1 MPKAYSHKMNIKK
14 VIPILEWL
22 PNYNISF
29 FKGDLVAGIT
39 VGIILIPQGIA
50 YALIAGLPPIY
61 GLYCA
66 LVPQVMYTIFGS
78 SRQVAI
84 GPVAMD
90 SLIVATG
97 VSTLALAG
105 SESYISIAI
114 LLALMVGAIQFILGV
129 FSLGFIVNFL
139 SKPVITGFTS
149 AVALIIGLN
158 QFRNLLGVDFIQS
171 DQIQYVIEDIWLQIA
186 SFNHHTTI
194 IGLFSVLIII
204 IFRKINKKIPNA
216 LIVVVIGIL
225 IMKYFGNSLSDV
237 SIVKDIPSGLP
248 LFGIP
253 DFDVDQIKE
262 LFPIALTLVMVG
274 YLETISI
281 GKSLEA
287 KQDEYRIR
295 PNQELIALG
304 LSNMVGSLFKAY
316 PSTSSFSRSA
326 INQESGAKTGMAAL
340 ISVVMVM
347 VTLLFL
353 TPLFYHLPKTVLAA
367 IIIVAVFNLI
377 NIKEGHFL
385 WKANKL
391 DFWLM
396 ISTFLATLLLGI
408 EFGIVVGVGLSLIVL
423 IFRTSRPY
431 IAELGKVPDSNFYR
445 NKNRFEEVILED
457 DILVFRF
464 DAQLFYANAN
474 YFRDNLDEM
483 ASKKGKA
490 LKLIVLDAESINRV
504 DSTGL
509 EMLKERIKFYK
520 KKDVVFY
527 FAGVKGPVRDDLFRS
542 GVLQIIDI
550 NHFFMRVN
558 QAVKYYKTGDRKH
571 QEKYAKYIHQAY
583 K

>member
-1 MPKAYSHKMNIKK
+1 MNIKK
-14 VIPILEWL
+14 IIPILEWL
-22 PNYNISF
+22 PNYNTSL

-66 LVPQVMYTIFGS
+66 LVPQVMYAIFGS

-114 LLALMVGAIQFILGV
+114 LLALMVGTIQFILGI

-158 QFRNLLGVDFIQS
+158 QFRNLFGVDFFQS
-171 DQIQYVIEDIWLQIA
+171 DQIQYIIIDIWEQFSTYNA
-186 SFNHHTTI
+186 HTTI
-194 IGLFSVLIII
+194 IGLLSVITII

-216 LIVVVIGIL
+216 LIVVILGIL
-225 IMKYFGNSLSDV
+225 TMKFFGSSFNDV
-237 SIVKDIPSGLP
+237 SIVKEIPSGLP
-248 LFGIP
+248 FFGVPEFEI
-253 DFDVDQIKE
+253 DQMKE
-262 LFPIALTLVMVG
+262 LLPIALTLVMVG
-274 YLETISI
+274 FLETISI

-304 LSNMVGSLFKAY
+304 LSNIAGSFFKAY

-340 ISVVMVM
+340 ISVVMV
-347 VTLLFL
+347 VITLLFL
-353 TPLFYHLPKTVLAA
+353 TPLFYFLPKTVLAA

-377 NIKEGHFL
+377 NFKEASYL
-385 WKANKL
+385 WQANKL

-396 ISTFLATLLLGI
+396 MSTFLATLLLGI
-408 EFGIVVGVGLSLIVL
+408 EYGIVVGVGLSLIIL
-423 IFRTSRPY
+423 IYRTSKPY
-431 IAELGKVPDSNFYR
+431 VTELGKVPNSNFYR
-445 NKNRFEEVILED
+445 NKNRFEEVIIED
-457 DILVFRF
+457 DILIFRF
-464 DAQLFYANAN
+464 DAQLFYANSS

-483 ASKKGKA
+483 AARKGSA
-490 LKLIVLDAESINRV
+490 LRLIVLDAESINRV
-504 DSTGL
+504 DSTGV
-509 EMLKERIKFYK
+509 EMLKERIRFYQ
-520 KKDVVFY
+520 KKDVKFY
-527 FAGVKGPVRDDLFRS
+527 FAGVKGPVRDDLFKC
-542 GVLQIIDI
+542 GILDIIDI
-550 NHFFMRVN
+550 NHFFMRAN
-558 QAVKYYKTGDRKH
+558 QAVKFYKTGDRKH
-571 QEKYAKYIHQAY
+571 QEKFAKYIHQSY

>member
-1 MPKAYSHKMNIKK
+1 MNIKK

-22 PNYNISF
+22 PNYNKSL

-66 LVPQVMYTIFGS
+66 LMPQVMYAIFGS

-105 SESYISIAI
+105 SESYIAIAI
-114 LLALMVGAIQFILGV
+114 LLALMVGVIQFILGI

-149 AVALIIGLN
+149 AVALIIGVN

-171 DQIQYVIEDIWLQIA
+171 DQIQYLLMDIWLQI
-186 SFNHHTTI
+186 STFNFHTTA
-194 IGLFSVLIII
+194 IGLVSVFIII
-204 IFRKINKKIPNA
+204 FFRKINKKIPNA
-216 LIVVVIGIL
+216 LIVVVLGIL
-225 IMKYFGNSLSDV
+225 IMKYFGKNLSDV
-237 SIVKDIPSGLP
+237 AVVKDIPSGLP
-248 LFGIP
+248 SFSFP
-253 DFDVDQIKE
+253 VFDLDQIRE
-262 LFPIALTLVMVG
+262 LLPIALTLVMVG

-287 KQDEYRIR
+287 KQDEYRVR

-304 LSNMVGSLFKAY
+304 LSNIFGSFFKAY

-326 INQESGAKTGMAAL
+326 INAESGGKTGMSAL
-340 ISVVMVM
+340 ISVAMVIF
-347 VTLLFL
+347 TLLFL

-367 IIIVAVFNLI
+367 IIIVAVFGLI
-377 NIKEGHFL
+377 NFKEATFL
-385 WKANKL
+385 WKANNL
-391 DFWLM
+391 DFWLL
-396 ISTFLATLLLGI
+396 IATFVSTLIFGI
-408 EFGIVVGVGLSLIVL
+408 EYGITVGVGLSLIIL

-431 IAELGKVPDSNFYR
+431 VTELGKVPNSNFYR

-457 DILVFRF
+457 DILVLRF
-464 DAQLFYANAN
+464 DAQLFYANAS

-483 ASKKGKA
+483 AAKKGKA
-490 LKLIVLDAESINRV
+490 LKLIVLDAESINRI
-504 DSTGL
+504 DSTGV
-509 EMLKERIKFYK
+509 EMLKERIKFYQ
-520 KKDVVFY
+520 KKDVKFY
-527 FAGVKGPVRDDLFRS
+527 FAGVKGPVRDSLFR
-542 GVLQIIDI
+542 GGLLKVIDL
-550 NHFFMRVN
+550 NHFFMRAN
-558 QAVKYYKTGDRKH
+558 QAVRFYKTGDRKH

-583 K
+583 YDEVN

>member
-1 MPKAYSHKMNIKK
+1 MNIKK
-14 VIPILEWL
+14 LIPILEWL
-22 PNYNISF
+22 PNYNTSL

-66 LVPQVMYTIFGS
+66 LVPQIMYAVFGS

-114 LLALMVGAIQFILGV
+114 LLALMVGSIQFIMGV
-129 FSLGFIVNFL
+129 FSLGFVVNFL
-139 SKPVITGFTS
+139 SKPVITGFSS
-149 AVALIIGLN
+149 AVALIIGFN
-158 QFRNLLGVDFIQS
+158 QFRNLFGVDFVQS
-171 DQIQYVIEDIWLQIA
+171 DQLQVIIEDIWHQI
-186 SFNHHTTI
+186 SNYNYHTTI
-194 IGLFSVLIII
+194 IGLLSALIII

-216 LIVVVIGIL
+216 LIVVVIGIV
-225 IMKYFGNSLSDV
+225 IMKFFGKSFSDV

-248 LFGIP
+248 NFGVP
-253 DFDVDQIKE
+253 DLDFEQIKE
-262 LFPIALTLVMVG
+262 LLPIALTLVMVG

-281 GKSLEA
+281 AKSLEA

-304 LSNMVGSLFKAY
+304 LSNIAGSFFKAY

-340 ISVVMVM
+340 VSVVMVLI
-347 VTLLFL
+347 TLLFL
-353 TPLFYHLPKTVLAA
+353 TPLFYHLPKSVLAA
-367 IIIVAVFNLI
+367 IIIVAVFGLV
-377 NIKEGHFL
+377 NIKEAKFL
-385 WKANKL
+385 WKANNL

-396 ISTFLATLLLGI
+396 LITFLATLLLGI
-408 EFGIVVGVGLSLIVL
+408 KYGIIIGVGLSLIIL

-431 IAELGKVPDSNFYR
+431 VAELGKVPDSNFYR
-445 NKNRFEEVILED
+445 NKNRFEDVLVENDV
-457 DILVFRF
+457 LVFRF

-474 YFRDNLDEM
+474 YFRDTLDEM
-483 ASKKGKA
+483 TAKKGEA
-490 LKLIVLDAESINRV
+490 LKLIVLDGESINRI
-504 DSTGL
+504 DSTGV

-520 KKDVVFY
+520 KRDIIFLL
-527 FAGVKGPVRDDLFRS
+527 AGVKGPVRDDLFKS
-542 GVLQIIDI
+542 GILSIIDI
-550 NHFFMRVN
+550 NHFFMRAN
-558 QAVKYYKTGDRKH
+558 DAVKFYKTGDRKE
-571 QEKYAKYIHQAY
+571 QEMYAKYIHQSY
-583 K
+583 H

>member
-1 MPKAYSHKMNIKK
+1 MNIKK
-14 VIPILEWL
+14 IIPILEWL
-22 PNYNISF
+22 PNYNKSF
-29 FKGDLVAGIT
+29 FKGDLVAGLT

-66 LVPQVMYTIFGS
+66 LVPQVMYAIFGS

-97 VSTLALAG
+97 VSALALAG
-105 SESYISIAI
+105 SDSYISIAI
-114 LLALMVGAIQFILGV
+114 LLGLMVGTIQFIMGI

-171 DQIQYVIEDIWLQIA
+171 DQIQYIVEDIWLQIA
-186 SFNHHTTI
+186 TFNKHTSI
-194 IGLFSVLIII
+194 IGLIAIII
-204 IFRKINKKIPNA
+204 IIVFRKINKKIPNA
-216 LIVVVIGIL
+216 LIVVILGIL
-225 IMKYFGNSLSDV
+225 SMKYFGKSFSDV
-237 SIVKDIPSGLP
+237 SIVKEIPSGLP
-248 LFGIP
+248 VFGIP
-253 DFDVDQIKE
+253 EFDIDQIRE
-262 LFPIALTLVMVG
+262 LLPIALTLVMVG

-304 LSNMVGSLFKAY
+304 ISNMVGSLFKAY
-316 PSTSSFSRSA
+316 PSASSFSRSA
-326 INQESGAKTGMAAL
+326 INHESGAKTGMAAL
-340 ISVVMVM
+340 ISVVMVII
-347 VTLLFL
+347 TLLFL

-367 IIIVAVFNLI
+367 IIIVAVFGLI
-377 NIKEGHFL
+377 NFKEAAFL
-385 WKANKL
+385 WRANNL

-396 ISTFLATLLLGI
+396 LSTFLATLLLGI
-408 EFGIVVGVGLSLIVL
+408 EYGITVGVGLSLIVL

-431 IAELGKVPDSNFYR
+431 VTELGKVPNSNFYR
-445 NKNRFEEVILED
+445 NRNRFEEVIIED
-457 DILVFRF
+457 DILIFRF
-464 DAQLFYANAN
+464 DAQIFYANSG
-474 YFRDNLDEM
+474 YFRDNLDQM
-483 ASKKGKA
+483 ADRKGKL

-504 DSTGL
+504 DSTGV
-509 EMLKERIKFYK
+509 EMLKERIKYYQ
-520 KKDVVFY
+520 KKDIIFY
-527 FAGVKGPVRDDLFRS
+527 FAGVKGPVRDDFFRS
-542 GVLQIIDI
+542 GILQIIDI

-558 QAVKYYKTGDRKH
+558 DAVKYYKTGDRKH

>member
-1 MPKAYSHKMNIKK
+1 MNIKK

-22 PNYNISF
+22 PNYNKSL

-66 LVPQVMYTIFGS
+66 LMPQVMYAIFGS

-105 SESYISIAI
+105 SESYIAIAI
-114 LLALMVGAIQFILGV
+114 LLALMVGVIQFILGI

-149 AVALIIGLN
+149 AVALIIGVN

-171 DQIQYVIEDIWLQIA
+171 DQIQYLLMDIWLQI
-186 SFNHHTTI
+186 STFNFHTTA
-194 IGLFSVLIII
+194 IGLVSVFII
-204 IFRKINKKIPNA
+204 IFFRMINKKIPNA
-216 LIVVVIGIL
+216 LIVVVLGIL
-225 IMKYFGNSLSDV
+225 IMKYFGKNLSDV
-237 SIVKDIPSGLP
+237 AVVKDIPSGLP
-248 LFGIP
+248 SFSFP
-253 DFDVDQIKE
+253 VFDLDQIRE
-262 LFPIALTLVMVG
+262 LLPIALTLVMVG

-287 KQDEYRIR
+287 KQDEYRVR

-304 LSNMVGSLFKAY
+304 LSNIFGSFFKAY

-326 INQESGAKTGMAAL
+326 INAESGGKTGMSAL
-340 ISVVMVM
+340 ISVAMVIF
-347 VTLLFL
+347 TLLFL

-367 IIIVAVFNLI
+367 IIIVAVFGLI
-377 NIKEGHFL
+377 NFKEATFL
-385 WKANKL
+385 WKANNL
-391 DFWLM
+391 DFWLL
-396 ISTFLATLLLGI
+396 IATFVSTLIFGI
-408 EFGIVVGVGLSLIVL
+408 EYGIIVGVGLSLIIL

-431 IAELGKVPDSNFYR
+431 VTELGKVPNSNFYR

-457 DILVFRF
+457 DILVLRF
-464 DAQLFYANAN
+464 DAQLFYANAS

-483 ASKKGKA
+483 AAKKGKA
-490 LKLIVLDAESINRV
+490 LKLIVLDAESINRI
-504 DSTGL
+504 DSTGV
-509 EMLKERIKFYK
+509 EMLKERIKFYQ
-520 KKDVVFY
+520 KKDVKFY
-527 FAGVKGPVRDDLFRS
+527 FAGVKGPVRDSLFR
-542 GVLQIIDI
+542 GGLLKVIDL
-550 NHFFMRVN
+550 NHFFMRAN
-558 QAVKYYKTGDRKH
+558 QAVRFYKTGDRKH

-583 K
+583 YDEVN

>member
-1 MPKAYSHKMNIKK
+1 MNIKK
-14 VIPILEWL
+14 IIPILEWL
-22 PNYNISF
+22 PNYNTSL

-66 LVPQVMYTIFGS
+66 LVPQVMYAIFGS

-105 SESYISIAI
+105 SDSYISIAI
-114 LLALMVGAIQFILGV
+114 ILAMMVGTIQFIMGI

-149 AVALIIGLN
+149 AVALIIGFN

-171 DQIQYVIEDIWLQIA
+171 DQIQYVLEDIFIQI
-186 SFNHHTTI
+186 SDYNYHTTI
-194 IGLFSVLIII
+194 IGIISVIVII

-216 LIVVVIGIL
+216 LIVVIIGIL
-225 IMKYFGNSLSDV
+225 IMKYFGKSFNDV
-237 SIVKDIPSGLP
+237 SIVKDVPSGLP
-248 LFGIP
+248 VFGVP
-253 DFDVDQIKE
+253 EFDIDQIKE
-262 LFPIALTLVMVG
+262 LLPIALTLVMVG

-304 LSNMVGSLFKAY
+304 LANMVGSLFKAY

-340 ISVVMVM
+340 ISVVMV
-347 VTLLFL
+347 VLTLLFL

-367 IIIVAVFNLI
+367 IIIVAVLGLVNF
-377 NIKEGHFL
+377 KEATFL

-396 ISTFLATLLLGI
+396 LATFIATLLLGI
-408 EFGIVVGVGLSLIVL
+408 EYGIIVGVGLSLIVL

-431 IAELGKVPDSNFYR
+431 VVELGKVPNSNFYR
-445 NKNRFEEVILED
+445 NKSRFEEVIIED
-457 DILVFRF
+457 EILVFRF
-464 DAQLFYANAN
+464 DAQLFYANSG
-474 YFRDNLDEM
+474 YFRDKLDEM
-483 ASKKGKA
+483 AERKGGN
-490 LKLIVLDAESINRV
+490 LRLIVLDAESINRV

-509 EMLKERIKFYK
+509 EVLKERIKYYK
-520 KKDVVFY
+520 KRGVTFY
-527 FAGVKGPVRDDLFRS
+527 FAGVKGPVRDDLFKS
-542 GVLQIIDI
+542 GVLSIIDI

-558 QAVKYYKTGDRKH
+558 DAVKYYKTGDRKK

-583 K
+583 H

>member
-1 MPKAYSHKMNIKK
+1 MNIKK
-14 VIPILEWL
+14 IIPILEWL
-22 PNYNISF
+22 PNYNTSL

-66 LVPQVMYTIFGS
+66 LVPQMIYAIFGT
-78 SRQVAI
+78 SRQVAV

-105 SESYISIAI
+105 SESYIAIAI
-114 LLALMVGAIQFILGV
+114 LLGLMVGTIQFILGV

-149 AVALIIGLN
+149 AMALIIGFN

-171 DQIQYVIEDIWLQIA
+171 DQIQYILEDIWLEIA
-186 SFNHHTTI
+186 TFNVRTTA
-194 IGLFSVLIII
+194 IGLLSVIII
-204 IFRKINKKIPNA
+204 IVFRKINKKIPNA
-216 LIVVVIGIL
+216 LIVVILGIV
-225 IMKYFGNSLSDV
+225 IMKYFGKSFNDV
-237 SIVKDIPSGLP
+237 AIVKEVPSGLP
-248 LFGIP
+248 VFGIP
-253 DFDVDQIKE
+253 EFDLDLIRE
-262 LFPIALTLVMVG
+262 LLPIALTLVMVG
-274 YLETISI
+274 YLEIISI

-287 KQDEYRIR
+287 KQDVYRIR

-340 ISVVMVM
+340 ISVVMV
-347 VTLLFL
+347 VITLLFL
-353 TPLFYHLPKTVLAA
+353 TPLFFHLPKTVLAA
-367 IIIVAVFNLI
+367 IIIVAVFGLVNF
-377 NIKEGHFL
+377 KEAAFL
-385 WKANKL
+385 WRANIL

-396 ISTFLATLLLGI
+396 LSTFIATLFLGI
-408 EFGIVVGVGLSLIVL
+408 EYGIIVGVGLSLVVL
-423 IFRTSRPY
+423 IYRTSRPY
-431 IAELGKVPDSNFYR
+431 VVELGKVPNSNFYK
-445 NKNRFEEVILED
+445 NKNRFEEVVLED
-457 DILVFRF
+457 EILVFRF
-464 DAQLFYANAN
+464 DAQIFYANSS

-483 ASKKGKA
+483 AAQKGKA

-504 DSTGL
+504 DSTGV
-509 EMLKERIKFYK
+509 EMLKERIKYYQ
-520 KKDVVFY
+520 KKDVFFY
-527 FAGVKGPVRDDLFRS
+527 FAGVKGPVRDDFFRS
-542 GVLQIIDI
+542 GILEIIGI
-550 NHFFMRVN
+550 NHFFMKAN
-558 QAVKYYKTGDRKH
+558 QAVKFYKTGDRKQ

>member
-1 MPKAYSHKMNIKK
+1 MNIKK
-14 VIPILEWL
+14 IIPILEWL
-22 PNYNISF
+22 PNYNTSL

-66 LVPQVMYTIFGS
+66 LVPQVMYAIFGS

-114 LLALMVGAIQFILGV
+114 LLALMVGTIQFILGI

-158 QFRNLLGVDFIQS
+158 QFRNLFGVDFFQS
-171 DQIQYVIEDIWLQIA
+171 DQIQYIIIDIWEQFSTYNA
-186 SFNHHTTI
+186 HTTI
-194 IGLFSVLIII
+194 IGLLSVITII
-204 IFRKINKKIPNA
+204 IFRRINKKIPNA
-216 LIVVVIGIL
+216 LIVVVLGIL
-225 IMKYFGNSLSDV
+225 TMKFFGQSFNDV
-237 SIVKDIPSGLP
+237 AIVKEIPSGLP
-248 LFGIP
+248 FFGVPEFEI
-253 DFDVDQIKE
+253 DQIKE
-262 LFPIALTLVMVG
+262 LLPIALTLVMVG
-274 YLETISI
+274 FLETISI

-304 LSNMVGSLFKAY
+304 LSNIAGSFFKAY

-340 ISVVMVM
+340 ISVVMV
-347 VTLLFL
+347 VITLLFL
-353 TPLFYHLPKTVLAA
+353 TPLFYFLPKTVLAA

-377 NIKEGHFL
+377 NFKEASYL
-385 WKANKL
+385 WNANKL

-396 ISTFLATLLLGI
+396 MSTFLATLLLGI
-408 EFGIVVGVGLSLIVL
+408 EYGIVVGVGLSLIIL
-423 IFRTSRPY
+423 IYRTSKPY
-431 IAELGKVPDSNFYR
+431 VTELGKVPNSNFYR
-445 NKNRFEEVILED
+445 NKNRFEEVIIED
-457 DILVFRF
+457 DILIFRF
-464 DAQLFYANAN
+464 DAQLFYANSS
-474 YFRDNLDEM
+474 YFRDNLDDM
-483 ASKKGKA
+483 AAKKGDA
-490 LKLIVLDAESINRV
+490 LKLILLDAESINRV
-504 DSTGL
+504 DSTGV
-509 EMLKERIKFYK
+509 EMLKERIRFYQ
-520 KKDVVFY
+520 KKDVKFY
-527 FAGVKGPVRDDLFRS
+527 FAGVKGPVRDDLFKC
-542 GVLQIIDI
+542 GILNIIDI
-550 NHFFMRVN
+550 NHFFMRAN
-558 QAVKYYKTGDRKH
+558 QAVKFYKTGDRKH
-571 QEKYAKYIHQAY
+571 QEKFAKYIHQSY

>member
-1 MPKAYSHKMNIKK
+1 MNIKK
-14 VIPILEWL
+14 LIPILEWL
-22 PNYNISF
+22 PNYNTSLF
-29 FKGDLVAGIT
+29 RGDLFAGIT

-66 LVPQVMYTIFGS
+66 LMPQVMYAIFGS

-114 LLALMVGAIQFILGV
+114 LLALMVGAIQFVMGV

-149 AVALIIGLN
+149 AVALIIGFN
-158 QFRNLLGVDFIQS
+158 QFRNLLGVDFVQS
-171 DQIQYVIEDIWLQIA
+171 DQIHIIVKDIWIEITG
-186 SFNHHTTI
+186 FNFYTTL
-194 IGLFSVLIII
+194 IGLISVTIII
-204 IFRKINKKIPNA
+204 IFRRINKKIPNA
-216 LIVVVIGIL
+216 LIVVILGIL
-225 IMKYFGNSLSDV
+225 IMKFFGSTFLNV

-248 LFGIP
+248 KFGIP
-253 DFDVDQIKE
+253 TFDLDLIRD
-262 LFPIALTLVMVG
+262 LLPIALTLVMVG

-304 LSNMVGSLFKAY
+304 ISNMVGSLFKAY
-316 PSTSSFSRSA
+316 PSASSFSRSA

-340 ISVVMVM
+340 ISVVMV
-347 VTLLFL
+347 VITLLFL
-353 TPLFYHLPKTVLAA
+353 MPLFYHLPKTVLAA
-367 IIIVAVFNLI
+367 IIIVAVFGLVNF
-377 NIKEGHFL
+377 KEAAFL

-396 ISTFLATLLLGI
+396 LATFLATLFLGI
-408 EFGIVVGVGLSLIVL
+408 EVGIITGVGLSLIVL

-431 IAELGKVPDSNFYR
+431 VTELGKVPNSNFYK
-445 NKNRFEEVILED
+445 NKERFEEVLIDED
-457 DILVFRF
+457 VLVLRF
-464 DAQLFYANAN
+464 DAQLFYANAS
-474 YFRDNLDEM
+474 YFRDRLEQMMD
-483 ASKKGKA
+483 KKGSA

-504 DSTGL
+504 DSTGI
-509 EMLKERIKFYK
+509 EMLKERILFCRK
-520 KKDVVFY
+520 KGILFY

-542 GVLQIIDI
+542 GILEIIDLK
-550 NHFFMRVN
+550 HFFMRSN
-558 QAVKYYKTGDRKH
+558 QAVMFYKTGDRTH
-571 QEKYAKYIHQAY
+571 QEKYAKYIHQSY
-583 K
+583 H